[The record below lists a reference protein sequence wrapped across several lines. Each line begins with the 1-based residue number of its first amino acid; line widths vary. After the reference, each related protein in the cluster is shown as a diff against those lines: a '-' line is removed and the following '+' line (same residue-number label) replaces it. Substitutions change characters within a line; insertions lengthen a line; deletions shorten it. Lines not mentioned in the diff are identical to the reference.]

1 MNRCLHV
8 LDFSLSGFLN
18 LELMLARSRCLYQLP
33 NTEKGFLGMLNY
45 TLQSLGVAL
54 LGSQWPTRPP
64 FSRSASPF
72 RQLLLH
78 SRSCS
83 RSCSCVLNPEAL
95 VILRACRFFGSAA
108 PSFPNN
114 SWSMQSKHA
123 WTRKTRLH
131 TSTATDGQ
139 LRLSRKTKKTYRCL
153 KRDKRKLTFEEV
165 AKSGTSSFSCTGISR
180 FRCEEAAC
188 CAVVL

>member
-1 MNRCLHV
+1 MAALQKYRMSNINDIQVFEPLSYSTCSFSVSSVMSFRIVASSDQIRVLVQFGFAFFKQNLIRNFSTSGCSSILNRCLHV

-83 RSCSCVLNPEAL
+83 RSCSCVLNPEA
-95 VILRACRFFGSAA
+95 
-108 PSFPNN
+108 
-114 SWSMQSKHA
+114 
-123 WTRKTRLH
+123 
-131 TSTATDGQ
+131 
-139 LRLSRKTKKTYRCL
+139 
-153 KRDKRKLTFEEV
+153 
-165 AKSGTSSFSCTGISR
+165 
-180 FRCEEAAC
+180 
-188 CAVVL
+188 

>member
-1 MNRCLHV
+1 MELDEITCNVLLQVPIKSGFWFNSVSLFFKQNLIRNFSTSGCSSSILNRCLHV

-83 RSCSCVLNPEAL
+83 RSCSCVLNPEA
-95 VILRACRFFGSAA
+95 
-108 PSFPNN
+108 
-114 SWSMQSKHA
+114 
-123 WTRKTRLH
+123 
-131 TSTATDGQ
+131 
-139 LRLSRKTKKTYRCL
+139 
-153 KRDKRKLTFEEV
+153 
-165 AKSGTSSFSCTGISR
+165 
-180 FRCEEAAC
+180 
-188 CAVVL
+188 